1 MKVKK
6 IVRLWLIGVACVT
19 FMLGTWSP
27 ALGEELKGKITLWS
41 GGGIIKHHFLGV
53 FLPLFEKEYPN
64 VKVETSGFPYGQYNV
79 KMVTAMSA
87 GLSEPDA
94 MVVHAEFVAPF
105 IEMGGVADVTDYVEP
120 IKYDYP
126 ASLWPTVTRDGHI
139 YGIPESI
146 DFVTFFYRKDIFDRY
161 GITLPR
167 TLVEFFDA
175 GEKLKEQGI
184 YITNIDTFGGTTHWN
199 FRDYLALLGGNY
211 FDRAGNV
218 VLDTDQGRGI
228 EAAKI
233 MNDIMKA
240 GISFTGEQVKP
251 ELVSALNEG
260 RVAAWLFENWGVRQL
275 RVVIDPES
283 EGFGNWRMTTA
294 PALEKGGARTASTVS
309 LWYLVNINSE
319 NKELALL
326 LADFC
331 LHSLEAQCAAISS
344 VCLPNGYFPALNKV
358 IYEGSEPW
366 PIVGGQQVGR
376 EGARILLEP
385 GLPALNYPSGFKEL
399 ERLTAEK
406 LTAMF
411 AGEITPEEAI
421 KQAVEEWKAKQV

>member
-1 MKVKK
+1 MKVKRM
-6 IVRLWLIGVACVT
+6 VGLWLIGVICVT
-19 FMLGTWSP
+19 FMLGTWSL
-27 ALGEELKGKITLWS
+27 ALGKEPKGKITLWS
-41 GGGIIKHHFLGV
+41 GGGIIKHHFGLW
-53 FLPLFEKEYPN
+53 LPLFEKEYPN

-94 MVVHAEFVAPF
+94 MVAHAEFVDPF
-105 IEMGGVADVTDYVEP
+105 ISLGGVADITDYVEP

-126 ASLWPTVTRDGHI
+126 ASIWPTVTRNGRI

-146 DFVTFFYRKDIFDRY
+146 DFVTFFYRKDIFDMY
-161 GITLPR
+161 GIAVPR
-167 TLVEFFDA
+167 ILNEYILA

-184 YITNIDTFGGTTHWN
+184 YINNIDILGRTTHFN

-211 FDRAGNV
+211 FDLEGNV
-218 VLDTDQGRGI
+218 ILDTGQGRGV

-233 MNDIMKA
+233 MNDMVEA

-251 ELVSALNEG
+251 QLVSALNEG
-260 RVAAWLFENWGVRQL
+260 RVAAWLFEEWGVRQL
-275 RVVIDPES
+275 RAVIDPQS
-283 EGFGNWRMTTA
+283 KGFGNWRMTTA
-294 PALEKGGARTASTVS
+294 PALEKGGAHTANTVS
-309 LWYLVNINSE
+309 LWYLVNTNSE

-326 LADFC
+326 LAEFC
-331 LHSLEAQCAAISS
+331 LHSLEAQHAAISN
-344 VCLPNGYFPALNKV
+344 VCLPNGYFSALNKV
-358 IYEGSEPW
+358 AYEGSEPW

-376 EGARILLEP
+376 EGALMLLEP
-385 GLPALNYPSGFKEL
+385 GLPTLNYPSGFKEL

-421 KQAVEEWKAKQV
+421 KQAVEEWKAKQE